1 MFKFIVQKKLES
13 YVKKYFKKHPDVKL
27 VVVAGSVGK
36 TSTKIAIATIL
47 SEHFRVRLHEGNHNT
62 HMSAPL
68 AVLGVEYPSQFRSFK
83 AWRLAF
89 RAAKDR
95 INNPTDV
102 DVIVQELGSDRVGQ
116 IPHFGAYLFPDIA
129 VITAVSPEHMEY
141 FHTIDAV
148 AREELSVASFSK
160 QVLINR
166 DDIDSEYAKYLTNP
180 SINTY
185 GTSAAA
191 EYYYISN
198 NYTAKDGHDGLFVIP
213 ESTNPTPASIH
224 VIGEHML
231 RPAIAAGAVAS
242 KLGMNAT
249 EIARGL
255 AKIRTLPGRMNMLRG
270 VNNTTIIDDTYNSS
284 PLAAQSSL
292 RELYQLP
299 SPQRIAVLGSM
310 NELGETSAMEHEK
323 LGKLCDMNELAWV
336 VTVGDEAEKFLAP
349 AAKSKGCQVRSF
361 KDALQAGAFI
371 HSVLEQDA
379 IILFKGSEGN
389 IYLEEAIK
397 IILHSTDD
405 EKQLVRQSSEW
416 MKRKSKY
423 FEKDFK

>member
-191 EYYYISN
+191 
-198 NYTAKDGHDGLFVIP
+198 
-213 ESTNPTPASIH
+213 
-224 VIGEHML
+224 
-231 RPAIAAGAVAS
+231 
-242 KLGMNAT
+242 
-249 EIARGL
+249 
-255 AKIRTLPGRMNMLRG
+255 
-270 VNNTTIIDDTYNSS
+270 
-284 PLAAQSSL
+284 
-292 RELYQLP
+292 
-299 SPQRIAVLGSM
+299 
-310 NELGETSAMEHEK
+310 
-323 LGKLCDMNELAWV
+323 
-336 VTVGDEAEKFLAP
+336 
-349 AAKSKGCQVRSF
+349 
-361 KDALQAGAFI
+361 
-371 HSVLEQDA
+371 
-379 IILFKGSEGN
+379 
-389 IYLEEAIK
+389 
-397 IILHSTDD
+397 
-405 EKQLVRQSSEW
+405 
-416 MKRKSKY
+416 
-423 FEKDFK
+423 